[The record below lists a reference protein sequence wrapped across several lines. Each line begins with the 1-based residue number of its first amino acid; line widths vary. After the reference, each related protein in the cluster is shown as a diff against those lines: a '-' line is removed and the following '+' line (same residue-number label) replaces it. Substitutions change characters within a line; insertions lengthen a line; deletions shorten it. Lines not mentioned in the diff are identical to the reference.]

1 VIVNKMETSHM
12 VTKDIS
18 DQIADVV
25 ATVTEGMVK
34 ISNGHSGAGAG
45 SIIHPQGLIVTNS
58 HVVQSREVSVYVER
72 DRAVKGK
79 LLARNKAIDLAIIVV
94 EENDLPVIS
103 MGDSSTARAGEL
115 VFSLG
120 YPWGIE
126 GGLTYG
132 VWGIEGGL
140 TYGVVIQVGPWPTEY
155 PRTQVDLLT
164 ASLHLRPGHSGG
176 PMFNSRGEIIGLNT
190 MMQGP
195 DVGVAVPINRAKRFI
210 KDALEGMS

>member
-1 VIVNKMETSHM
+1 METSHM

-79 LLARNKAIDLAIIVV
+79 LLARNEATDLAIIVV

-120 YPWGIE
+120 YP
-126 GGLTYG
+126 
-132 VWGIEGGL
+132 WGIEGGL

-195 DVGVAVPINRAKRFI
+195 DVGVAVPINRAQRSI

>member
-1 VIVNKMETSHM
+1 METSHM

-132 VWGIEGGL
+132 V
-140 TYGVVIQVGPWPTEY
+140 VIQVGPWPTEY

-210 KDALEGMS
+210 KDALDEMS

>member
-1 VIVNKMETSHM
+1 M
-12 VTKDIS
+12 
-18 DQIADVV
+18 
-25 ATVTEGMVK
+25 
-34 ISNGHSGAGAG
+34 
-45 SIIHPQGLIVTNS
+45 QG
-58 HVVQSREVSVYVER
+58 R
-72 DRAVKGK
+72 
-79 LLARNKAIDLAIIVV
+79 LLARDKATDLAVIIV

-103 MGDSSTARAGEL
+103 MGDSSTTRAGEL

-132 VWGIEGGL
+132 V
-140 TYGVVIQVGPWPTEY
+140 VIQLGPWPIEN
-155 PRTQVDLLT
+155 PRSRVDLIT

-195 DVGVAVPINRAKRFI
+195 DVGVAIPINRAKRFI
-210 KDALEGMS
+210 KEALEEMA

>member
-1 VIVNKMETSHM
+1 M
-12 VTKDIS
+12 VTKVIS

-25 ATVTEGMVK
+25 ATVREGMVK

-79 LLARNKAIDLAIIVV
+79 LLKAIDLAIIVV

-120 YPWGIE
+120 YP
-126 GGLTYG
+126 
-132 VWGIEGGL
+132 WGIEGGL

-210 KDALEGMS
+210 KDALDEMS